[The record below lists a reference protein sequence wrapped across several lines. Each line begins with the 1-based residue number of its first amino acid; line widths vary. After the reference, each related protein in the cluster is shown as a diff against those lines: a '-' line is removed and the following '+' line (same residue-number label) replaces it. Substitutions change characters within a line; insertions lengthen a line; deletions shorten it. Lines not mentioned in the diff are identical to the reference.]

1 MLSCSQKKKKIIDR
15 GETPAGLEPGRCDS
29 GCWWSSAALQAL
41 QFEREEGSFAG
52 RYLGGF
58 ALMGLV
64 ARRRRAAPSL
74 VMRMRAAFPDEEGSA
89 SGARRCSVADWQPP
103 YALILETRLTLR
115 NKFRDSCSVLLFFV
129 MLSCY
134 IYMWSSVYCI

>member
-1 MLSCSQKKKKIIDR
+1 
-15 GETPAGLEPGRCDS
+15 
-29 GCWWSSAALQAL
+29 LQAL

-89 SGARRCSVADWQPP
+89 SGARRCSVA
-103 YALILETRLTLR
+103 ATLC
-115 NKFRDSCSVLLFFV
+115 FDIRDS
-129 MLSCY
+129 
-134 IYMWSSVYCI
+134 INTEEQI